1 MISLAKETAKEEDS
15 FATFVCDYKKQF
27 KEKNK
32 RLIMEKEQEN
42 KENNSDIGKIQN
54 RPITQEMEESYLSY
68 AMSVIVSRAL
78 PDVRDGLKPVQRRIL
93 YAMWRLGLKHSAKYR
108 KSATVVGE
116 VLGKYHPHGDSSVY
130 EAMVRMAQ
138 DFSLRDPL
146 VDGQGNFGSMDGD
159 SPAAMRYTEAKMA
172 ALSSEILTDIDKETV
187 PWVDN
192 YDGSRKEPSYL
203 PSKLPQLLVNG
214 TTGIAVGMATNI
226 PPHNLSEVIDGIN
239 AYIENPDI
247 SIEELVKN
255 HIKGPD
261 FPTSGVIYNQ
271 GDIIEAYTT
280 GRGGI
285 VTRAKIDIVEDKK
298 GRFQIIISEITYQ
311 TNKSNLII
319 KIANLVKEGK
329 LDGIRDI
336 RDESDKDGVR
346 IAIDL
351 KKDAFPKKT
360 LNKLYSMTELQKN
373 FNFNMLALVDGSD
386 PKILNL
392 KAIIEHFVIHRQN
405 IVTRRTQFEL
415 NKAKDRAHILEG
427 LKKALDFID
436 EIIKTIKK
444 SKNKEEAHTN
454 LMKNFSLSDKQTV
467 AILEMKLQ
475 TLSGLERKKIEDE
488 LKEKLKLISELE
500 TLLKSS
506 KKILAIVSEE
516 LISLKEKFG
525 TPRKTK
531 VMKGA
536 VGDFSQEDLIPN
548 EDTIISL
555 TEDGYIKRLHP
566 TTFKS
571 QKRGGKGVIGGSIKE
586 GDAVDKVLG
595 ITTHDD
601 LFFFTDTGKVF
612 CLKTYEIPLSSRTSK
627 GHAIVNF
634 LQVSPEEKI
643 TSILAIQKNSK
654 AKYMI
659 MQTVLGKIKKTALQD
674 FANVRRTGLIAIG
687 LTKGDSLKWVGTTS
701 GEDHIVICT
710 KNAQSI
716 KFPEK
721 NVRPMG
727 RNAAGVRSIKLKG
740 DDQVVGMN
748 VVSEEETKKQQFLII
763 TENGYGKRTSI
774 SKYKLQTRG
783 GSGIMTANIT
793 NKTGKISAAH
803 IIANDVEADLITSS
817 NRGQI
822 IKVPVQ
828 SISVLN
834 RATQGVRI
842 MKLKKDEKVSAS
854 TVMKI

>member
-1 MISLAKETAKEEDS
+1 METQEEKKEE
-15 FATFVCDYKKQF
+15 
-27 KEKNK
+27 KN
-32 RLIMEKEQEN
+32 
-42 KENNSDIGKIQN
+42 SIGKIQD

-93 YAMWRLGLKHSAKYR
+93 YAMWRLGLKHNAKYR

-159 SPAAMRYTEAKMA
+159 SPAAMRYTEAKLA
-172 ALSSEILTDIDKETV
+172 AISSEILTDIDKETV
-187 PWVDN
+187 PWIDN
-192 YDGSRKEPSYL
+192 YDGSRKEPGYL

-226 PPHNLSEVIDGIN
+226 PPHNLAEVINGVN

-255 HIKGPD
+255 HISGPD

-271 GDIIEAYTT
+271 NNIIEAYTT
-280 GRGGI
+280 GRGGV
-285 VTRAKIDIVEDKK
+285 VTRAKADIAEDAK
-298 GRFQIIISEITYQ
+298 GKFQIIITHITYQ
-311 TNKSNLII
+311 TNKSTLIQ
-319 KIANLVKEGK
+319 KIANLVKDGK

-346 IAIDL
+346 IVIDL

-373 FNFNMLALVDGSD
+373 FNFNMLALVNGTD

-392 KAIIEHFVIHRQN
+392 KAIIGHFVTHRQD
-405 IVTRRTQFEL
+405 IVTRRIQFEL
-415 NKAKDRAHILEG
+415 TKAKDRAHILEG

-436 EIIKTIKK
+436 EIIKTIKQ
-444 SKNKEEAHTN
+444 SKNKEAAHIN
-454 LMKNFSLSDKQTV
+454 LIKKFSLSEKQTT

-488 LKEKLKLISELE
+488 LKEKLILIAKLEAI
-500 TLLKSS
+500 LKDP
-506 KKILAIVSEE
+506 KKILEIVSNE
-516 LISLKEKFG
+516 LNELKEKFG
-525 TPRKTK
+525 TPRKTQ
-531 VMKGA
+531 VMKGS

-548 EDTIISL
+548 EETIISL

-586 GDAVDKVLG
+586 SDAVDKVLG
-595 ITTHDD
+595 STTHDN

-612 CLKTYEIPLSSRTSK
+612 CIKAYEIPLSSRTSK

-643 TSILAIQKNSK
+643 TSILAVPKESK

-659 MQTVLGKIKKTALQD
+659 MQTVLGKIKKTSLED
-674 FANVRRTGLIAIG
+674 FSNVRRTGLIAIG
-687 LTKGDSLKWVGTTS
+687 LSKEDSLKWVGTTS
-701 GEDHIVICT
+701 GEDHIIICT
-710 KNAQSI
+710 KEAQSI
-716 KFPEK
+716 KFSEK
-721 NVRPMG
+721 NVRSMG
-727 RNAAGVRSIKLKG
+727 RSAAGVRSIKLKNN
-740 DDQVVGMN
+740 DFVVGMN
-748 VVSEEETKKQQFLII
+748 VIAPEEEKEQDFLIV

-783 GSGIMTANIT
+783 GSGIMTANT
-793 NKTGKISAAH
+793 TTKTGKISSGH
-803 IIANDVEADLITSS
+803 IVPKGSEADLITSS

-822 IKVPVQ
+822 IRVPVK
-828 SISVLN
+828 SISRLN

-842 MKLKKDEKVSAS
+842 MKLKKGELVSDS
-854 TVMKI
+854 TIM

>member
-1 MISLAKETAKEEDS
+1 
-15 FATFVCDYKKQF
+15 
-27 KEKNK
+27 
-32 RLIMEKEQEN
+32 MEKEQE
-42 KENNSDIGKIQN
+42 KKVESGDIGKIQN
-54 RPITQEMEESYLSY
+54 RPIVQEMEESYLSY

-159 SPAAMRYTEAKMA
+159 SAAAMRYTEAKLA
-172 ALSSEILTDIDKETV
+172 PISAEILTDIDRETV

-192 YDGSRKEPSYL
+192 YDGSRKEPAYL

-226 PPHNLSEVIDGIN
+226 PPHNLSEVINGVN

-247 SIEELVKN
+247 TIEELVKN

-261 FPTSGVIYNQ
+261 FPTSGIIYNQ
-271 GDIIEAYTT
+271 EDIIEAYTT

-285 VTRAKIDIVEDKK
+285 VTRAKADIIEDSK
-298 GRFQIIISEITYQ
+298 GRFQIIISQITYQ
-311 TNKSNLII
+311 TNKSTLIQ
-319 KIANLVKEGK
+319 KMANLVKEGK
-329 LDGIRDI
+329 IDGIRDI

-351 KKDAFPKKT
+351 KKDAFPKKV
-360 LNKLYSMTELQKN
+360 LNKLFSMTELQKN
-373 FNFNMLALVDGSD
+373 FNFNMLALVDGTD

-392 KAIIEHFVIHRQN
+392 KAIIEHFVAHRQN
-405 IVTRRTQFEL
+405 VVVKRTQFEL
-415 NKAKDRAHILEG
+415 TKAKDRAHILEG
-427 LKKALDFID
+427 LKIALDFID

-444 SKNKEEAHTN
+444 SKNKEEAHVN
-454 LMKNFSLSDKQTV
+454 LTKEFKLSDRQTT

-488 LKEKLKLISELE
+488 LAEKLALIAELE
-500 TLLKSS
+500 AILSNP
-506 KKILAIVSEE
+506 KKILEIITTE
-516 LISLKEKFG
+516 LKELQEKFG

-531 VMKGA
+531 VLKGA

-571 QKRGGKGVIGGSIKE
+571 QKRGGKGVTGGSVKD
-586 GDAVDKVLG
+586 GDAIDKVLG

-601 LFFFTDTGKVF
+601 LFLFTDTGKVF
-612 CLKTYEIPLSSRTSK
+612 CLKAYEIPLSSRTSK
-627 GHAIVNF
+627 GQAVVNF
-634 LQVSPEEKI
+634 LQVSHEEKI
-643 TSILAIQKNSK
+643 TSILAIPKESK
-654 AKYMI
+654 AQYMI
-659 MQTVLGKIKKTALQD
+659 MQTVLGRIKKTSLED
-674 FANVRRTGLIAIG
+674 FANVRRTGLIAIC
-687 LTKGDSLKWVGTTS
+687 LTKGDSLRWVGTTS
-701 GEDHIVICT
+701 GDDSIIICT

-716 KFPEK
+716 KFSEK

-748 VVSEEETKKQQFLII
+748 VIDKEESENQEFLIV
-763 TENGYGKRTSI
+763 TENGYGKRTPI
-774 SKYKLQTRG
+774 NKYKLQTRG

-793 NKTGKISAAH
+793 AKTGRISAGH
-803 IIANDVEADLITSS
+803 IIPKGIEADLITSS
-817 NRGQI
+817 NKGQI

-842 MKLKKDEKVSAS
+842 MKLKSGEKVSAS
-854 TVMKI
+854 TIMHHCL